1 MARSIDELHTR
12 PFYERRVRQNGSSLY
27 EHHARIRFTLFTGNL
42 VEADRCFGFA
52 VEDAIARGVDV
63 AIISG
68 DSTDHSLES
77 HSPAFFA
84 LAKRIK
90 QLAEHCPV
98 FMLQGTFS
106 HEPTGMLRILE
117 MIGAKHSIIVSDT
130 IEMIGLRNS
139 KWESYDRTVPAAYEL
154 VITCVP
160 TLNKADLA
168 LEVGAKNANIA
179 MGEHIAALMGSFAP
193 ENGRLRQHGVPT
205 VLVSHGT
212 VDGSMNESG
221 VPMAGLDHEF
231 TAGALFSAGT
241 NAVMLGHIHAH
252 QAWPRQ
258 FGQLHQIIAY
268 PGSIGRFH
276 YGEIGEKHYLNWQ
289 ITATSVSFEP
299 VITPSR
305 RMIDLTFEGM
315 PNLDE
320 IEAVARQCEGAY
332 IRVTYAVD
340 EEFSGTIDRNAIK
353 EILGGAA
360 EVKIEGSVLTVQRQ
374 RCAGISSLPTLD
386 AKFKAWCEI
395 SNTNPE
401 GLLERLST
409 LQTNDPAD
417 IAHTIIT
424 RIKQGTSAAPVA
436 APIDI
441 LTQPLHPHLV
451 DCLD

>member
-1 MARSIDELHTR
+1 MNIMHASDLHYS
-12 PFYERRVRQNGSSLY
+12 P
-27 EHHARIRFTLFTGNL
+27 GNL

-52 VEDAIARGVDV
+52 VEDAIARGVEV

-77 HSPAFFA
+77 HSPAFLA
-84 LAKRIK
+84 LAKRVR

-117 MIGAKHSIIVSDT
+117 MIGAKHPIVVSDT
-130 IEMIGLRNS
+130 VEMVGLRDGR
-139 KWESYDRTVPAAYEL
+139 WEPYDRTEPASYAL

-179 MGEHIAALMGSFAP
+179 MGEHIAALMGSFSP
-193 ENGRLRQHGVPT
+193 ENGRLRLHGVPT
-205 VLVSHGT
+205 ILVSHGT

-258 FGQLHQIIAY
+258 VEQLHQIIAY

-299 VITPSR
+299 VVTPSR

-315 PNLDE
+315 PNLNE
-320 IEAVARQCEGAY
+320 IAAVASQCEGAY

-340 EEFSGTIDRNAIK
+340 EEFGSTVDRKAIK

-374 RCAGISSLPTLD
+374 RCAGISSLLTLD
-386 AKFKAWCEI
+386 AKFKAWCDI
-395 SNTNPE
+395 SNTNPD
-401 GLLERLST
+401 GLLERLSI
-409 LQTNDPAD
+409 LQLNDPAD
-417 IAHTIIT
+417 IAHNIIA
-424 RIKQGTSAAPVA
+424 RGKHGVSAAPVSA
-436 APIDI
+436 SIAI
-441 LTQPLHPHLV
+441 LTQPLHPHLL